1 MKETANHRSD
11 YPKTIFSHRSRIVA
25 RNSVR
30 GKKNQNQTLLLI
42 VLLAA
47 VLNGSSGKITN
58 FSRLKENEIGFAEE
72 PIHDSREFI
81 NEHVSDS
88 GDIRSD
94 AEGSVSVSGDGYCV
108 SCHIAIDHTHYRFN
122 V

>member
-11 YPKTIFSHRSRIVA
+11 YPKTIFSHRSPRC
-25 RNSVR
+25 SVR

-47 VLNGSSGKITN
+47 VLNGSSGEITT
-58 FSRLKENEIGFAEE
+58 FSRLNENEIGF
-72 PIHDSREFI
+72 D
-81 NEHVSDS
+81 EHVSDS

-94 AEGSVSVSGDGYCV
+94 AKGSVSVSGNGYRV
-108 SCHIAIDHTHYRFN
+108 SCRIAIDHTHSRYN